1 MAVAAPRRDA
11 PFALSNEK
19 EETIDIMATKP
30 PESPEIRGDTAG
42 MKIKWDDSN
51 MKSAYANV
59 CNVTSTREEVVL
71 LFGMNQAWNR
81 GQKEISI
88 QLTDR
93 IVISPYAAKRLS
105 MLLGGVVK
113 EYENRFG
120 TLNIDLPAGAEVKK

>member
-1 MAVAAPRRDA
+1 MRILNDNR
-11 PFALSNEK
+11 
-19 EETIDIMATKP
+19 ETCNIMAANR
-30 PESPEIRGDTAG
+30 PESPAVKGDAEA

-51 MKSAYANV
+51 MKSSYANV
-59 CNVTSTREEVVL
+59 CNVSSTREEVVM

-81 GQKEISI
+81 GQKEVTV

-113 EYENRFG
+113 EYETRFG
-120 TLNIDLPAGAEVKK
+120 TLNIEPGVGDTK